1 MKITCLIL
9 LLSTH
14 LACLAQSVNC
24 TFKPPVFT
32 IHFGSG
38 NAKEVNSESLYNYRR
53 VSSSCP
59 TDGHYTY
66 TSYTSDCFRGDW
78 FTLTED
84 HTAGDVDGNMLL
96 INASYNN
103 GTFLRTPVIGLK
115 GNTTYEFAVWMMNVC
130 KISDKCPFPL
140 LPNISIQL
148 VSPDGKGVAQLKV
161 GEVPRRTSPYWTR
174 YSVMFTTPPS
184 ANALSLVMVNHSPGG
199 CGNDFAVDD
208 ITFRECIKKPLT
220 ATASNKSS
228 VKKPPVTSAATSTQ
242 KQGPAPVNPTVA
254 KTSANKA
261 TVSPKKQTA
270 EPGVVKKSAVVTE
283 TKPLVATA
291 SKGLDTVTAIPKTVK
306 KIFPPPPPIL
316 RNRENALE
324 KRIVVEA
331 GEIRIDL
338 YDNGEIDGDTVS
350 IYHNNVL
357 LKSKAR
363 LSLQPITL
371 RIAINP
377 NQPHHELV
385 MVAENLGSIPPNTS
399 LMVVNAGMNRYE
411 VRISSNEQKNAKVV
425 FDLKE

>member
-1 MKITCLIL
+1 MIL
-9 LLSTH
+9 LLSAP

-38 NAKEVNSESLYNYRR
+38 NARDVNTESLYNYSR
-53 VSSSCP
+53 VSNYCP

-84 HTAGDVDGNMLL
+84 HTPGDANGNMLL
-96 INASYNN
+96 INASYNS
-103 GTFLRTPVIGLK
+103 GTFLKTPVIGLK
-115 GNTTYEFAVWMMNVC
+115 SNTTYEFAVWMMNVC

-140 LPNISIQL
+140 LPNINIQL
-148 VSPDGKGVAQLKV
+148 LTTEGRGVVQLKV
-161 GEVPRRTSPYWTR
+161 GEVPRTASPSWSR
-174 YSVMFTTPPS
+174 YSVLFTTPPS
-184 ANALSLVMVNHSPGG
+184 TGDLTLVMMNYSPGG

-208 ITFRECIKKPLT
+208 ITFRECIKPPLT
-220 ATASNKSS
+220 TPAVNKTTATKKQPPVIVAATAKNKSVDPKPVPPKPVEKKPVEKKPVEKKPVTTTE
-228 VKKPPVTSAATSTQ
+228 VKKPVTTTEVKQPAATTV
-242 KQGPAPVNPTVA
+242 KLIDTPAI
-254 KTSANKA
+254 S
-261 TVSPKKQTA
+261 
-270 EPGVVKKSAVVTE
+270 
-283 TKPLVATA
+283 KP
-291 SKGLDTVTAIPKTVK
+291 VK
-306 KIFPPPPPIL
+306 KIFASPPPVL
-316 RNRENALE
+316 RMRENALE
-324 KRIVVEA
+324 KRIITEA

-357 LKSKAR
+357 LKSRAR
-363 LSLQPITL
+363 LTQNAITI
-371 RIAINP
+371 RIAINAE
-377 NQPHHELV
+377 QPHHELI

-399 LMVVNAGMNRYE
+399 LMVVNAGNNRYE